1 MRTSITLEPVNI
13 RGQKRYQIVA
23 RTTYNKAEGGGKT
36 VSVAGD
42 WRNGYT
48 LKSNAQEHIKTL
60 RQMVREGVPPQWV
73 ASHFELSS
81 RYHFT
86 LSI

>member
-13 RGQKRYQIVA
+13 RGLLRYQIVA
-23 RTTYNKAEGGGKT
+23 RTKYNKSEGGGCT
-36 VSVAGD
+36 ASVLGD

-48 LKSNAQEHIKTL
+48 HKSHAQEHVKTL
-60 RQMVREGVPPQWV
+60 RSMVREG
-73 ASHFELSS
+73 ASPFELNS
-81 RYHFT
+81 RYSFP